1 MFSMNRRTSTLLIVA
16 MMALQLVLISD
27 NLKPVSGGKM
37 KKLKKIGA
45 LLLLLK
51 TKKPKIGILPIPL
64 PLPLPLKIEKPEQP
78 IYIHKKSYP
87 VPLANCPW
95 NEAKTLRTILIGNNG
110 CLSFPVYWC
119 TCSKVQ
125 QSATIFDRMDR

>member
-51 TKKPKIGILPIPL
+51 TKSEPL
-64 PLPLPLKIEKPEQP
+64 
-78 IYIHKKSYP
+78 
-87 VPLANCPW
+87 
-95 NEAKTLRTILIGNNG
+95 
-110 CLSFPVYWC
+110 LSF
-119 TCSKVQ
+119 T
-125 QSATIFDRMDR
+125 T